1 MFRRSI
7 AAVLLGG
14 IALAGCTSSDAS
26 SSGAAAPDR
35 ADQLWKQRT
44 DFVGDNS
51 RVIWLTRAAGFGPD
65 GSYTISLQT
74 AAKPYGLTITF
85 DEDLP
90 KPVDS
95 IDFTSP
101 STLLLGTIGNLG
113 TVHVEAPGRSFD
125 LTSAQASTQLGYDVK
140 RLGRDHEQLTAYVDA
155 LDD

>member
-1 MFRRSI
+1 MLRRSI
-7 AAVLLGG
+7 AAALLGG
-14 IALAGCTSSDAS
+14 IALAGCSAPEAS
-26 SSGAAAPDR
+26 SSGAAAPGR
-35 ADQLWKQRT
+35 ADQLWEQRT

-65 GSYTISLQT
+65 GSYTIALQT
-74 AAKPYGLTITF
+74 AAKPYGVTITF

-90 KPVDS
+90 KPVDT

-113 TVHVEAPGRSFD
+113 TVHVAAPGRSFD
-125 LTSAQASTQLGYDVK
+125 LTAAQASQHLGYDVK
-140 RLGRDHEQLTAYVDA
+140 TLGQEQQKLTAYVDA